1 MKCPACAYIEMKQET
16 WDKVI
21 SHHGKSVTVHAV
33 SGHRCPEC
41 GESVY
46 DGESYDR
53 VVAAGDSVVKAMRKA
68 NPPEVRL
75 IREKLGLTQAEA
87 GRVFG
92 GGVNAFSRY
101 ERGAAKPSTQMRKL
115 LKIAERH
122 PELIRELADI
132 T

>member
-1 MKCPACAYIEMKQET
+1 MKCPECGYEMQHET

-21 SHHGKSVTVHAV
+21 TVQGKSLTVHAV
-33 SGHRCPEC
+33 SGNRCKEC
-41 GESVY
+41 GEAVF
-46 DGESYDR
+46 DDESYDR
-53 VVAAGDSVVKAMRKA
+53 VVAAGDSLVRAMRKS
-68 NPPEVRL
+68 NPPEVKV

-87 GRVFG
+87 GKIFG

-122 PELIRELADI
+122 PELVKELSEIR
-132 T
+132 